1 MATAQ
6 AGWGR
11 LTWNTGAWNTTPDV
25 GVVITG
31 NQLQT
36 EIDFGAGWSRD
47 TWSAGAW
54 NIGLGAILTGN
65 GNVFSLST
73 LTELQTATGNVDH
86 TGSAVVLATG
96 QEANVELTSALT
108 IVDGEGIFVGIAT
121 PPLTAS
127 IGNTD
132 LSTNNFLAITGE
144 ELTVENNLSNVVIT
158 AGAPIT
164 IIGEELTTNTGVVV
178 TGTANFID
186 ITGNSITADLNDI
199 TISASATTSITGN
212 QANTASGTVTVG
224 EGHGVVITGSSV
236 SISEGNVTVTGIAA
250 INITGI
256 QANVDL
262 ATLRFWDP
270 IVTNTN
276 VESWTNI
283 LANASSES
291 WTNIL
296 R

>member
-11 LTWNTGAWNTTPDV
+11 LTWNSGAWSTTPDA
-25 GVVITG
+25 GVVISG

-47 TWSAGAW
+47 TWNAGAW
-54 NIGLGAILTGN
+54 NIGLGAVLTGN

-73 LTELQTATGNVDH
+73 LTALQTAVGDVDH
-86 TGSAVVLATG
+86 TGTAVVLPTG
-96 QEANVELTSALT
+96 QEANIELTSALT
-108 IVDGEGIFVGIAT
+108 IVDGEGVFIGIAT

-127 IGNTD
+127 LSNTG

-144 ELTVENNLSNVVIT
+144 ELTVENNLANVVIT

-164 IIGEELTTNTGVVV
+164 IQGQELTSNLGVAV

-186 ITGNSITADLNDI
+186 INGQEITVTLDNL
-199 TISASATTSITGN
+199 TVTASAQVNATGI
-212 QANTASGTVTVG
+212 QSNTASGNVSVA
-224 EGHGVVITGSSV
+224 EGHGVVITGNSIT
-236 SISEGNVTVTGIAA
+236 ISEGNVTVTGIAA

-276 VESWTNI
+276 VENWTNI
-283 LANASSES
+283 LANATSES